1 MNCGDGVEH
10 DPVNSAG
17 QEAGQGSDAAGG
29 DNVLAG
35 DALVL
40 QTTMITWRCSIL
52 NSESAN
58 KILIGLLW

>member
-17 QEAGQGSDAAGG
+17 QEAGQVSDAAGG

-40 QTTMITWRCSIL
+40 QTTMIT
-52 NSESAN
+52 
-58 KILIGLLW
+58 